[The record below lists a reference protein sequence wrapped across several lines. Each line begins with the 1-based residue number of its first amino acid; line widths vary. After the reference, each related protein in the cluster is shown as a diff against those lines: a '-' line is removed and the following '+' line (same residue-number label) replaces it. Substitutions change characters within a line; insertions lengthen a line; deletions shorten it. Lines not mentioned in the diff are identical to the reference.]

1 MAKSYFQNFPT
12 ISYLGYNATDIISN
26 AKLTNKYINIPYVYY
41 KMYLDKDQRPDQVAQ
56 EYYNDPYYSWLVYY
70 ANKVRDPYYD
80 WVLDDTNFNKQI
92 ASKYGSLE
100 LAKKKI
106 LFFRT
111 NWYNDDSEITPEQF
125 DSRFGTYTSP
135 HSNYWNPKYDILT
148 GKLISYVR
156 KINDTIVNTN
166 KLLKIQVSNNSV
178 ANTSK
183 FSSGDLVD
191 IKTGV
196 NVIGTAEVLKANTSV
211 IYLEKQLGD
220 IANTYTIHQDSNNS
234 VYCTVSGLKTS
245 YVDGDSSWTKVN
257 LNEEIYIYW
266 EPVYAYDYE
275 LELNELKRNIDLV
288 DNNLA
293 FNVFDKLR
301 ESMEE

>member
-1 MAKSYFQNFPT
+1 MAKSYFQNFPKIT
-12 ISYLGYNATDIISN
+12 YLGYNATDIISN

-41 KMYLDKDQRPDQVAQ
+41 RMYLDKDQRPDQIAND
-56 EYYNDPYYSWLVYY
+56 YYGDPYYSWLVFYS
-70 ANKVRDPYYD
+70 NKVKDPYFD
-80 WVLDDTNFNKQI
+80 WSLTDMNFNKHIQ
-92 ASKYGSLE
+92 SKYGSVE
-100 LAKKKI
+100 EAKKRI

-125 DSRFGTYTSP
+125 DSRFGTYTAP
-135 HSNYWNPKYDILT
+135 HSNYWNPKYDIVT

-166 KLLKIQVSNNSV
+166 KMLKIQVSNNAV

-191 IKTGV
+191 IKQGV
-196 NVIGTAEVLKANTSV
+196 NVVGTAEVLKANTSV
-211 IYLEKQLGD
+211 IYLEKQLGS
-220 IANTYTIHQDSNNS
+220 IANTYTIHQDSNTS
-234 VYCTVSGLKTS
+234 VYCTVSEIKSS
-245 YVDGDSSWTKVN
+245 YADGDTSWTKTN
-257 LNEEIYIYW
+257 LDEEIYIYW

-275 LELNELKRNIDLV
+275 SELNELKRNIDLV
-288 DNNLA
+288 DSDLA
-293 FNVFDKLR
+293 FNIFDRLR